1 MAQIFLLLMVLV
13 AALVLLINAWRTE
26 KRLFAVT
33 ALVVAV
39 TAGVMTSVLTLQLLS
54 PADELEPEQITI
66 TLHEARPSENGV
78 RFSGHIQNHSDRR
91 INALSLRAQALICI
105 AEECKVERED
115 TVELLIHIPAK
126 AGYPFSVV
134 SRLMD
139 LQGRTD
145 LQWQLEAVRITTY

>member
-1 MAQIFLLLMVLV
+1 MAQIFLLLVVLV
-13 AALVLLINAWRTE
+13 AALVLLVNAWRTE
-26 KRLFAVT
+26 KRLFAAT

-54 PADELEPEQITI
+54 PADELDPEQVTI

-91 INALSLRAQALICI
+91 VNAVLLRAQALSCTD
-105 AEECKVERED
+105 EECVVERED
-115 TVELLIHIPAK
+115 TVELLIQVPAGG
-126 AGYPFSVV
+126 GYPFNVV
-134 SRLMD
+134 SRLMG

-145 LQWQLEAVRITTY
+145 LQWRLEPVRITTY